1 MTTRTLS
8 DASGLMGTS
17 PLFIQLP
24 YDRLVSQPRLGGDSR
39 TEFVTGGA
47 GVDAGRT
54 KDECSMRIVAGLLS
68 NLSVRAPMFRMATGT
83 GLSLSG
89 ERAVPP
95 RHR

>member
-1 MTTRTLS
+1 MTGKTLCHPTS
-8 DASGLMGTS
+8 TMGAS

-24 YDRLVSQPRLGGDSR
+24 YDRLIAQPRLDGDSR
-39 TEFVTGGA
+39 AVLVTGGA
-47 GVDAGRT
+47 GADAGRT

>member
-1 MTTRTLS
+1 MTGKTLCHPTS
-8 DASGLMGTS
+8 TMGTS

-24 YDRLVSQPRLGGDSR
+24 YNRLVSQPRLGGDSR
-39 TEFVTGGA
+39 AEFVTGGA
-47 GVDAGRT
+47 GADAGRT

-89 ERAVPP
+89 KRAVPP